1 MNLTA
6 EVKQIALEVGFDR
19 VGVSDAAPLREAEVV
34 IQERIRAGLMDGL
47 RWFTPERARLAT
59 RPPELLPGARSIL
72 ALAASYLG
80 VRPGPELQP
89 GAPRGRVA
97 RYAWGQDYHDVLKE
111 LARDVLQRI
120 ERLVGR
126 PVAGRLFVD
135 SSPLAERAVA
145 QRAGL
150 GWFGKNTMLL
160 LPGAGSWALL
170 CEAILD
176 VELEPDRPV
185 GKSCGACRRCLD
197 VCPTGAL
204 VAPGVLDNARCI
216 SFLTI
221 ELKERIPRHLRPL
234 LGAWIFGCDDCQEV
248 CPVNRKPLPGR
259 IAALRAYDDE
269 AAFPQLLPLLTL
281 TDEAFRARYRGT
293 AVLRAKRWGL
303 QRNACVAL
311 GNAGDPVAIP
321 ALARIVAD
329 ESTHPIVREHA
340 TWALGRFP
348 QRAARHALERAWVA
362 LPDTA
367 EAAPLR
373 EELGLALDGA
383 T

>member
-1 MNLTA
+1 MNLTD
-6 EVKQIALEVGFDR
+6 EVKRIAQEVGFDR
-19 VGVSDAAPLREAEVV
+19 VGVSDAAPLYEAEVV
-34 IQERIRAGLMDGL
+34 IQERIRAGMMDGL

-59 RPPELLPGARSIL
+59 RPQELLPGATSIL

-80 VRPGPELQP
+80 VRPIPEPQP
-89 GAPRGRVA
+89 GVPRGRVA

-111 LARDVLQRI
+111 LARDVLFRI

-126 PVAGRLFVD
+126 PVAGRIFVD

-170 CEAILD
+170 CEVILN

-234 LGAWIFGCDDCQEV
+234 LGSWIFGCDDCQEV

-269 AAFPQLLPLLTL
+269 VAFPQLLPLLTL
-281 TDEAFRARYRGT
+281 TDEAFRERYRGT
-293 AVLRAKRWGL
+293 PVLRAKRWGL

-311 GNAGDPVAIP
+311 GNVGDPVAIP
-321 ALARIVAD
+321 ALAGVVAD

-348 QRAARHALERAWVA
+348 QRAARLALERVWVA
-362 LPDTA
+362 LPGTV

-373 EELGLALDGA
+373 EELGFALDRA